1 MYLYTT
7 SFYLFSAAINTGV
20 HVYFLITVISD
31 YVPKSGIAESRRQEN
46 TMVKDSLFNK
56 WASLEAQTVKNQP
69 AMQETQV
76 QSQDWED
83 RLEKETACMLAC
95 T

>member
-1 MYLYTT
+1 
-7 SFYLFSAAINTGV
+7 
-20 HVYFLITVISD
+20 
-31 YVPKSGIAESRRQEN
+31 
-46 TMVKDSLFNK
+46 MVKDSLFNK